1 MKKTEILKRYMLF
14 IISLFFI
21 GLGIGFAKRAELG
34 ISPISSVANVMSEK
48 FTFLS
53 LGMWLLVANLLF
65 LTGQILI
72 LRRQFKIV
80 QLLQIPL
87 SFIFGYFTDLGVWMV
102 QSIPNDSYII
112 KLGLLL
118 ISIVIIG
125 FGVALGVIANAILNS
140 PEAFMKVVSDIT
152 KKDFGTIKVI
162 FDVSWV
168 TLAIVLS
175 LVFFNGQLVGIREG
189 TVISAVLVG
198 IVVKF
203 FRPILQD
210 PLTKLLT

>member
-1 MKKTEILKRYMLF
+1 M
-14 IISLFFI
+14 
-21 GLGIGFAKRAELG
+21 
-34 ISPISSVANVMSEK
+34 
-48 FTFLS
+48 
-53 LGMWLLVANLLF
+53 
-65 LTGQILI
+65 
-72 LRRQFKIV
+72 
-80 QLLQIPL
+80 
-87 SFIFGYFTDLGVWMV
+87 
-102 QSIPNDSYII
+102 

-140 PEAFMKVVSDIT
+140 PEAFMKVISDIT

-168 TLAIVLS
+168 SLAIVLS
-175 LVFFNGQLVGIREG
+175 LVFFEGQLVGIREG

-203 FRPILQD
+203 FRPILQK
-210 PLTKLLT
+210 PLTKVLESDRIL